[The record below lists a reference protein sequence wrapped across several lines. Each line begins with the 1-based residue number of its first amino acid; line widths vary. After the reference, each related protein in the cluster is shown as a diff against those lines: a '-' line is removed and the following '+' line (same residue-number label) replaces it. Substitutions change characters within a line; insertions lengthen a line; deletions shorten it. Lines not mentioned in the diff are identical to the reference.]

1 MQGFRENVGLVAGVM
16 KYMRALRRDL
26 RGVVSCLSVIS
37 VLLGKHSIKQ
47 IRGITQH
54 HHCSLQAVRDSKA
67 VTKFATRLA
76 FSASLQGRGPPR
88 QHASSVRCVY
98 GNLNAMGSGHS
109 LEILLR

>member
-67 VTKFATRLA
+67 VTKVVTRLA
-76 FSASLQGRGPPR
+76 FLPHFRGGVHLGSMHLP
-88 QHASSVRCVY
+88 CVVCTGTSTQWVVGIAWRFY
-98 GNLNAMGSGHS
+98 
-109 LEILLR
+109 

>member
-37 VLLGKHSIKQ
+37 VLLGKHSI
-47 IRGITQH
+47 TQH
-54 HHCSLQAVRDSKA
+54 NHCSLQAVRDSKA
-67 VTKFATRLA
+67 VTKFVTRLA